1 MQAIRRVVT
10 GHDEQGRSK
19 VIFDGAADTVIDMG
33 FGSRVNEIWTTFSGR
48 PSNVGNEDAAPLA
61 PANRTPPAY
70 GDKFRVI
77 EFAPDEQVD
86 MHAMDERMAKN
97 MQAGKMRGSVKG
109 HLHRSETL
117 DYALVLKGEVWHLTE
132 TDEVLLKAGDVLV
145 QRGTYHAWRNRSKQP
160 VLLAVILRDAEPLES
175 SADPI
180 EEARKAEVRAALA
193 RWAAAMNAGQGPA
206 PLLPLYAEDAA
217 LFATLNPALLTTP
230 EGILGNFDGLA
241 DRQKKK
247 DYKCTIG
254 EFVTHVFADAAVNT
268 GYYTFS
274 FIENDGTPSI
284 HAYRFSFVYRKTPA
298 GWLIVSHHS
307 SPKPATNMGPKPEKK
322 S

>member
-10 GHDEQGRSK
+10 GHDAQGRSK
-19 VIFDGAADTVIDMG
+19 VIFDGPADTVIDMG
-33 FGSRVNEIWTTFSGR
+33 YGSRVNEIWATFDAL
-48 PSNVGNEDAAPLA
+48 PSNAGNADAAPLA
-61 PANRTPPAY
+61 PSHRTPPAY

-97 MQAGKMRGSVKG
+97 MQAGRMRGSVKG
-109 HLHRSETL
+109 NLHRSETL

-132 TDEVLLKAGDVLV
+132 TDEVLLKQGDVLV
-145 QRGTYHAWRNRSKQP
+145 QRGTYHAWSNRSKQP
-160 VLLAVILRDAEPLES
+160 VLLAVVLRDAEPLVP
-175 SADPI
+175 SADAL
-180 EEARKAEVRAALA
+180 EAARKAEVREALA

-206 PLLPLYAEDAA
+206 PLTPLYAEDAA

-247 DYKCTIG
+247 DYRCTIG

-274 FIENDGTPSI
+274 FIEDDGKPSV
-284 HAYRFSFVYRKTPA
+284 HAYRFSFVYRKTPK

-307 SPKPATNMGPKPEKK
+307 SPKPATNMGPKPVKK
-322 S
+322 A